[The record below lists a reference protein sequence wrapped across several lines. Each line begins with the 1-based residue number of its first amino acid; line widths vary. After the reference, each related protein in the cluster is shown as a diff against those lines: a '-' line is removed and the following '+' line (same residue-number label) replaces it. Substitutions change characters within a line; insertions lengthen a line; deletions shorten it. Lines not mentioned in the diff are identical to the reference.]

1 MILDRLTEPTTTK
14 TAEANNH
21 VKDWRLVARL
31 KKQNLRPFALSTLLF
46 GAMAIAGCGNLPK
59 EAADAQS
66 QQQAAKSHPVTPVD
80 VAIART
86 QNVGSEPEYTG
97 TTVPVQ
103 EVSLRS
109 QAEGRVLKL
118 NVDVG
123 DAVKQGQIL
132 AQLDDTLLRTA
143 LNQAQA
149 ELASLKAEVA
159 QAQNQVSNAK
169 AQVEQARLEL
179 QQAQSD
185 SQRQQRLVRE
195 GAIAVQQAEQ
205 ARTQARTAAQVL
217 RAATEQVSTEQQAV
231 AAAQNQVNAQQAVV
245 AQAREQLS
253 YARLTSPTTGI
264 VTQRLT
270 EEGNLV
276 QPNAEVLKIGDFR
289 RVQINVEV
297 SELELAKIQIGQSVT
312 VRLDA
317 FPEQTFNGQVSRIS
331 PAADQTARLV
341 PIEVIIPNS
350 TGKIG
355 SGLLARVSFESGAA
369 QGVVVPE
376 TAVLEQDKGTRG
388 QGDKGTRGKQEN
400 SSGTIFVVNG
410 GEGGSQATVAAR
422 KVKLGEKAD
431 GQVEI
436 LSGLKRGDRFVARSG
451 KPLKN
456 GESVRLSILS
466 ETAQQGRQE

>member
-1 MILDRLTEPTTTK
+1 MILDRLTEPA
-14 TAEANNH
+14 TATPAASNIH
-21 VKDWRLVARL
+21 VKGWWLVARL
-31 KKQNLRPFALSTLLF
+31 KQQYFRTYILTTLLF
-46 GAMAIAGCGNLPK
+46 GAIALAGCGNLPK

-66 QQQAAKSHPVTPVD
+66 QQKAAKSQKVTPVD

-86 QNVGSEPEYTG
+86 GNVGSEPEYTG
-97 TTVPVQ
+97 TTAPVQ
-103 EVSLRS
+103 EVTLRS
-109 QAEGRVLKL
+109 QVGGRVLKL

-132 AQLDDTLLRTA
+132 AQLDDTLLQAA
-143 LNQAQA
+143 LNSSQAQ
-149 ELASLKAEVA
+149 LASLKAQVA
-159 QAQNQVSNAK
+159 RAQNQVSNAK
-169 AQVEQARLEL
+169 ASVEQARLEL

-195 GAIAVQQAEQ
+195 GAIAIQQAEQ

-217 RAATEQVSTEQQAV
+217 RAASEQVRTEQQAV
-231 AAAQNQVNAQQAVV
+231 TAAQNQVKAQQAVV

-253 YARLTSPTTGI
+253 YARLTSPTTGT

-276 QPNAEVLKIGDFR
+276 QPNSEVLKIGDFG
-289 RVQINVEV
+289 RVQVNVEV
-297 SELELAKIQIGQSVT
+297 SELQLAKIQIGQSVT

-317 FPEQTFNGQVSRIS
+317 FPSQTFNGQVSRIS

-350 TGKIG
+350 NGRIG
-355 SGLLARVSFESGAA
+355 SGLLARVSFDSGAN
-369 QGVVVPE
+369 QSVVVPE
-376 TAVLEQDKGTRG
+376 IAVLEQ
-388 QGDKGTRGKQEN
+388 GDKKAGGAGGEN
-400 SSGTIFVVNG
+400 SIQNSVGTIFVVSG

-422 KVKLGEKAD
+422 KVKLGERAD

-451 KPLKN
+451 KPLKD

-466 ETAQQGRQE
+466 ETAQQGRQQ